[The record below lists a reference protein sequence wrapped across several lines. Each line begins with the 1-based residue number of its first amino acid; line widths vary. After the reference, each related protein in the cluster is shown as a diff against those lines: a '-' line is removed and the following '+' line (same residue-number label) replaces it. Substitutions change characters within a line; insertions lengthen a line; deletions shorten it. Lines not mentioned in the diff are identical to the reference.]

1 MVAGMSAGNLIHLS
15 ERSSV
20 AGSNAPLTTTTA
32 VQVKKT
38 YDGQAPGPICV
49 VDDDEWVTDSIT
61 TLLETYGFSV
71 RPYASAA
78 QYLGDPQ
85 RDETQCLIIDQH
97 MPGIEGLDAVAAL
110 RREALF
116 PPTILITGRLDAAIS
131 RRADQLGVQAILEKP
146 FPVARLVTLIRSL
159 LDRHE

>member
-1 MVAGMSAGNLIHLS
+1 MSRVNLIHLRES
-15 ERSSV
+15 GSA
-20 AGSNAPLTTTTA
+20 AGLNAAAATMMA
-32 VQVKKT
+32 VQVNRA
-38 YDGQAPGPICV
+38 DERHAPGPICV
-49 VDDDEWVTDSIT
+49 VDDDEWVTDSIK

-71 RPYASAA
+71 RSYASAA
-78 QYLGDPQ
+78 EFLSDQR

-97 MPGIEGLDAVAAL
+97 MPGIEGLDAIAAMQ
-110 RREALF
+110 REDLF

-159 LDRHE
+159 VDKQQ